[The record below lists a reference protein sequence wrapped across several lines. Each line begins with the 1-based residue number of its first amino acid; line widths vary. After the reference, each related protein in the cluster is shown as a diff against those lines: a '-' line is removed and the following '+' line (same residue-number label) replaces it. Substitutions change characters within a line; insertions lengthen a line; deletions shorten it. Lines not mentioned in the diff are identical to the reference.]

1 MTQNRKR
8 LLKHYCTRHFID
20 RLGALEYSFI
30 VRNKCVECGRDF
42 VRAKKSSKVKYQ
54 PLQQILLA
62 IHPSKRSIV
71 IKSTL

>member
-20 RLGALEYSFI
+20 KLGALEYSFI

-42 VRAKKSSKVKYQ
+42 VGAKKSSKVKVQ
-54 PLQQILLA
+54 PL
-62 IHPSKRSIV
+62 PS
-71 IKSTL
+71 

>member
-42 VRAKKSSKVKYQ
+42 VGAKKSSKVKCQ
-54 PLQQILLA
+54 LLLTVY
-62 IHPSKRSIV
+62 IV
-71 IKSTL
+71 ELLYTLF

>member
-42 VRAKKSSKVKYQ
+42 VGAKKSSKVKFK
-54 PLQQILLA
+54 PVLNVSILKLEHH
-62 IHPSKRSIV
+62 IIF
-71 IKSTL
+71 

>member
-42 VRAKKSSKVKYQ
+42 VGAKKSSKVEFK
-54 PLQQILLA
+54 PLLDVYLLDFL
-62 IHPSKRSIV
+62 H
-71 IKSTL
+71 TLF

>member
-20 RLGALEYSFI
+20 KLGALEYSFI

-42 VRAKKSSKVKYQ
+42 VGAKKSSKVKVQ
-54 PLQQILLA
+54 PILSFFLLEF
-62 IHPSKRSIV
+62 IV
-71 IKSTL
+71 